1 MEIKEDHVLI
11 IDKDLIEKLEQVGA
25 TIVDGKLSLL
35 EAVYFSEKGLLEKK
49 DEITEAAKK
58 EDELSEEKY
67 LVLKDLR
74 NKGYVARLS
83 LKGNE
88 YFRVGRK
95 GMRLGE
101 DRTAYVVKVVPQDW
115 KTDVEGIRKMLE
127 FSGKVRKSLIV
138 AIVEEGRISY
148 VTMGRTK
155 FE

>member
-1 MEIKEDHVLI
+1 MEIKEDHILI
-11 IDKDLIEKLEQVGA
+11 TDKSLIEKLEQVGA
-25 TIVDGKLSLL
+25 TIVDGKLPLL
-35 EAVYFSEKGLLEKK
+35 EAVYFSEKGLLENKEK
-49 DEITEAAKK
+49 IMEAAEK
-58 EDELSEEKY
+58 EDLLAHKKY

-74 NKGYVARLS
+74 DKGYVARLS

-101 DRTAYVVKVVPQDW
+101 DRTAYVVKVVPPDW

-127 FSGKVRKSLIV
+127 FSGKVRKSLII
-138 AIVEEGRISY
+138 AIVDEERISY